1 MKKRIGFMVFCLL
14 CLSACSTEVKADHM
28 MKCDYN
34 NKDAEGEKI
43 FTALFTYVKE
53 TGEAVTG
60 NIHQRYT
67 GFEKSEVN
75 NKVLTEMA
83 VRNSVLD
90 GVDGVKIEVLR
101 EDTSF
106 QGQEIWTY
114 RDVDIDSIMNADE
127 LQKEMIDGN
136 ERFYSKD
143 LIQRHFEEN
152 GYACS
157 VSEIR

>member
-1 MKKRIGFMVFCLL
+1 MKKRIGFMVCSLL
-14 CLSACSTEVKADHM
+14 SLSACSTQAKADHM
-28 MKCDYN
+28 MKCDYY
-34 NKDAEGEKI
+34 NKDTEGEKI
-43 FTALFTYVKE
+43 FTTLFTYVKE

-60 NIHQRYT
+60 KINQRYN
-67 GFEKSEVN
+67 GFEKNEVN

-83 VRNSVLD
+83 VRNSILD
-90 GVDGVKIEVLR
+90 GFDGVKIEVLR

-106 QGQEIWTY
+106 QGQEVWNY

-143 LIQRHFEEN
+143 LIEKHLEEN

-157 VSEIR
+157 VSEVR